1 MASVLRI
8 GKRQWLLAFVS
19 GLAFAGLVVAGCSDD
34 PTPAPLG
41 GTGGDPGAALAAKL
55 EADTGKPWIVDVDP
69 QLGTPDMLEPKDDP
83 APVLTPGTTP
93 EAAALAFL
101 ERYQASFG
109 TSQIRAELHAVETD
123 VDEDGLTHVRFE
135 QVSGSLPVF
144 GEGLTVHFT
153 KSGAIAF
160 VNGRFAPNLAQ
171 LSKVPART
179 ADVARKDA
187 LANLPGGS
195 TKDVMLGI
203 DAAFGKAPRLVYRVR
218 VEGSTGKKPVVAD
231 VLVDAQAGTIVVED
245 SRIHTERA
253 SGRGV
258 RGYAPLNEGD
268 TKSFEVERAPAAV
281 AVDGGAFDAGV
292 FDAGGDAGVGG
303 DAGAGGGYI
312 MKLPR
317 TNQASVV
324 EVTSQLTGSLIT
336 SANPDAWDV
345 LPATQ
350 DGNGAAVD
358 AYLHMNQVDLF
369 YRRSF
374 RWRSYDN
381 KGSNLR
387 VIVHDNSAGVNNAF
401 WNGSELHFGD
411 GNAQSAGGPD
421 LPPTDLDTVAHE
433 LTHGVTDYTSKLV
446 YGGESGALNE
456 SASDVFACIVEHE
469 LHPNAQRN
477 LWFSE
482 DSLVAGTPFR
492 NMRHTQD
499 SQSPQ
504 PDHVDA
510 QQYKGV
516 AAAAWGP
523 ANDRGGVHINSG
535 IPNNAFALMVEG
547 GQHDTSRV
555 KVNIGGWDLG
565 KRLAWFAQRYND
577 RANTQ
582 FYAHARWQI
591 AAAKKVGVMVEPAA
605 CAWVA
610 VGVIK
615 ADYVKRN
622 YNVTCEVGCEA
633 GTCDAGAGDA
643 SPDADFRDSCVGR
656 ADGVYCSQL
665 RDFSAIVCKGGSL
678 VSGQQCP
685 SPQKCIGPNGPGTTI
700 QCK

>member
-1 MASVLRI
+1 MANVLRI
-8 GKRQWLLAFVS
+8 GKRQWLLAFAS
-19 GLAFAGLVVAGCSDD
+19 GLALAGLVVAGCSDD
-34 PTPAPLG
+34 PKPAPFG
-41 GTGGDPGAALAAKL
+41 GSGGDPGAELAAKL
-55 EADTGKPWIVDVDP
+55 QADTGKTWIVDVDA
-69 QLGTPDMLEPKDDP
+69 QLGTPDLLEPNDDP
-83 APVLTPGTTP
+83 SPVLTSGVTP

-101 ERYQASFG
+101 ERYQSSFG
-109 TSQIRAELHAVETD
+109 TASIRSELRAVETD
-123 VDEDGLTHVRFE
+123 VDDDGLTHVRFE
-135 QVSGSLPVF
+135 QVSGDLPVF

-160 VNGRFAPNLAQ
+160 VNGRFVPKLAQ
-171 LSKVPART
+171 LSKVPARSPDNART
-179 ADVARKDA
+179 DAVAM
-187 LANLPGGS
+187 LPGAT
-195 TKDVMLGI
+195 TKDVTLGI
-203 DAAFGKAPRLVYRVR
+203 DAAFGQTPRLAYRVR
-218 VEGSTGKKPVVAD
+218 VEGSIGRQAEVAD
-231 VLVDAQAGTIVVED
+231 VLVDAQSGAIVARD

-258 RGYAPLNEGD
+258 RGYAPFNEGD
-268 TKSFEVERAPAAV
+268 IKTFEVERAPGSV
-281 AVDGGAFDAGV
+281 ASDAGAGDSGAT
-292 FDAGGDAGVGG
+292 DAGDAGT
-303 DAGAGGGYI
+303 GGGYI

-324 EVTSQLTGSLIT
+324 EVTSQTTGSLVS
-336 SANPDAWDV
+336 SATLDAWDV
-345 LPATQ
+345 LPASQ
-350 DGNGAAVD
+350 EGNGAAVD
-358 AYLHMNQVDLF
+358 AYINMNLVDLF

-387 VIVHDNSAGVNNAF
+387 VIVHDNSAGDNNAF

-411 GNAQSAGGPD
+411 GNAQTKGGQD
-421 LPPTDLDTVAHE
+421 VTPTDLDTVAHE
-433 LTHGVTDYTSKLV
+433 LTHGVTEYTSKLV

-492 NMRHTQD
+492 NMRHTKD
-499 SQSPQ
+499 SASPQ
-504 PDHVDA
+504 PDHVND
-510 QQYKGV
+510 QQFKGV
-516 AAAAWGP
+516 TAASWGP
-523 ANDRGGVHINSG
+523 DNDRGGVHGNSG

-555 KVNIGGWDLG
+555 KVPTGGWDLG

-577 RANTQ
+577 RSNTQ
-582 FYAHARWQI
+582 FYAHARWQV

-610 VGVIK
+610 VGVLK

-622 YNVTCEVGCEA
+622 YNVTCEVECEA
-633 GTCDAGAGDA
+633 GTCDAGTDAG
-643 SPDADFRDSCVGR
+643 PDADLRDSCAGK

-665 RDFSAIVCKGGSL
+665 RDFSAIVCKGGSI

-685 SPQKCIGPNGPGTTI
+685 GSQKCVGPNGAGTTI

>member
-19 GLAFAGLVVAGCSDD
+19 GLALAGLVVAGCSDD

-195 TKDVMLGI
+195 TKDVILGI

-231 VLVDAQAGTIVVED
+231 VLVDAQAGTIVAQD

-258 RGYAPLNEGD
+258 RGYAPFNEGD
-268 TKSFEVERAPAAV
+268 TKSFEVERAPSS
-281 AVDGGAFDAGV
+281 
-292 FDAGGDAGVGG
+292 AGGDAGVGDAGGGDGGSG
-303 DAGAGGGYI
+303 DAGTGASGGYM

-324 EVTSQLTGSLIT
+324 EVSSQLTGSIIT
-336 SANPDAWDV
+336 TSNPDAWDV
-345 LPATQ
+345 LPTNQ

-358 AYLHMNQVDLF
+358 AYVHMNQVDLF

-387 VIVHDNSAGVNNAF
+387 IFVHDNSAGAVNAF
-401 WNGSELHFGD
+401 WNGSELRFGD
-411 GNAQSAGGPD
+411 GNLQSGGKYVP
-421 LPPTDLDTVAHE
+421 LTNLDVVAHE
-433 LTHGVTDYTSKLV
+433 LTHGVTEYTSKLV

-469 LHPNAQRN
+469 LHANAQRN
-477 LWFSE
+477 LLLGEESAT
-482 DSLVAGTPFR
+482 DGVPLRDMAHPQNQG
-492 NMRHTQD
+492 
-499 SQSPQ
+499 Q

-510 QQYKGV
+510 QVSKGV
-516 AAAAWGP
+516 GSAGW
-523 ANDRGGVHINSG
+523 NDGNDYGGVHTNSG

-577 RANTQ
+577 RSNTQ

-643 SPDADFRDSCVGR
+643 APDADFRDSCVGR

>member
-303 DAGAGGGYI
+303 DVTPTASRSARGDRNAPPTRCHHCTSRRRHEPHSSPSVRVSGSRSRATASST
-312 MKLPR
+312 LPSTDRR
-317 TNQASVV
+317 TAS
-324 EVTSQLTGSLIT
+324 GS
-336 SANPDAWDV
+336 SGPSFRSS
-345 LPATQ
+345 P
-350 DGNGAAVD
+350 
-358 AYLHMNQVDLF
+358 
-369 YRRSF
+369 RRSA
-374 RWRSYDN
+374 RSCPP
-381 KGSNLR
+381 S
-387 VIVHDNSAGVNNAF
+387 SA
-401 WNGSELHFGD
+401 
-411 GNAQSAGGPD
+411 
-421 LPPTDLDTVAHE
+421 
-433 LTHGVTDYTSKLV
+433 
-446 YGGESGALNE
+446 
-456 SASDVFACIVEHE
+456 
-469 LHPNAQRN
+469 
-477 LWFSE
+477 
-482 DSLVAGTPFR
+482 
-492 NMRHTQD
+492 
-499 SQSPQ
+499 
-504 PDHVDA
+504 
-510 QQYKGV
+510 
-516 AAAAWGP
+516 
-523 ANDRGGVHINSG
+523 
-535 IPNNAFALMVEG
+535 
-547 GQHDTSRV
+547 
-555 KVNIGGWDLG
+555 
-565 KRLAWFAQRYND
+565 
-577 RANTQ
+577 
-582 FYAHARWQI
+582 
-591 AAAKKVGVMVEPAA
+591 
-605 CAWVA
+605 
-610 VGVIK
+610 
-615 ADYVKRN
+615 
-622 YNVTCEVGCEA
+622 
-633 GTCDAGAGDA
+633 
-643 SPDADFRDSCVGR
+643 
-656 ADGVYCSQL
+656 
-665 RDFSAIVCKGGSL
+665 
-678 VSGQQCP
+678 
-685 SPQKCIGPNGPGTTI
+685 
-700 QCK
+700 

>member
-1 MASVLRI
+1 MANVLRI

-41 GTGGDPGAALAAKL
+41 GGPGGDPGAALAAKL

-83 APVLTPGTTP
+83 APVLTPGVTP

-109 TSQIRAELHAVETD
+109 TSSIRAELHAVETD

-187 LANLPGGS
+187 LANLPGGA
-195 TKDVMLGI
+195 TKDVTLGI

-218 VEGSTGKKPVVAD
+218 VEGSTGKKAVVAD
-231 VLVDAQAGTIVVED
+231 VLVDAQAGTIVAQD

-258 RGYAPLNEGD
+258 RGYAPFNEGD
-268 TKSFEVERAPAAV
+268 TKSFEVERAASS
-281 AVDGGAFDAGV
+281 
-292 FDAGGDAGVGG
+292 AGGDAGVGG
-303 DAGAGGGYI
+303 DAGSGDAGSGDAGAGSGYM

-324 EVTSQLTGSLIT
+324 EVSSQLTGSLIT
-336 SANPDAWDV
+336 TSNPDAWDV
-345 LPATQ
+345 LPANQ

-358 AYLHMNQVDLF
+358 AYVHMNQVDLF

-387 VIVHDNSAGVNNAF
+387 IFVHDNSAGAVNAF
-401 WNGSELHFGD
+401 WNGSELRFGD
-411 GNAQSAGGPD
+411 GNLQSGGKYVP
-421 LPPTDLDTVAHE
+421 LTNLDVVAHE

-469 LHPNAQRN
+469 LHANAQRN
-477 LWFSE
+477 LLLGEESSIDGE
-482 DSLVAGTPFR
+482 PLRDMAHPQK
-492 NMRHTQD
+492 HD
-499 SQSPQ
+499 Q

-510 QQYKGV
+510 QFMKGV
-516 AAAAWGP
+516 GSTGWN
-523 ANDRGGVHINSG
+523 NDNDQGGVHINSG

-643 SPDADFRDSCVGR
+643 APDADFRDSCVGR